1 MKQYLNVCS
10 TLIYLGTLKAVLYQN
25 KGCPQ
30 YQHTGEVHQDEWISS
45 EEILLKY
52 TPLIFGALQ
61 LKEKQETINKVVYFQ
76 QCFRYLLF
84 LSIRSTGT
92 LLFKLYSKSPIM
104 SV

>member
-25 KGCPQ
+25 KGRQQ
-30 YQHTGEVHQDEWISS
+30 YQPTGVHQDEWTSS
-45 EEILLKY
+45 EEILLKC

-61 LKEKQETINKVVYFQ
+61 LKEKEETINKVVYFQ

-84 LSIRSTGT
+84 LSIRSIGT